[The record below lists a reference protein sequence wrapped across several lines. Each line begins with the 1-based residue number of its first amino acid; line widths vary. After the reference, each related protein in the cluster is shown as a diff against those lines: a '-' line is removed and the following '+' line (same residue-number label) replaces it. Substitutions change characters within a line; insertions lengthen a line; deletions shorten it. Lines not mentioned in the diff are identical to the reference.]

1 MGAEA
6 DLQNTAREDS
16 NERKIILQSKD
27 FWESCWQSENPEAM
41 YACQDSYYRWEDG
54 IIDIFRAHRIEKV
67 CDAAC
72 GFGAYSLAF
81 ASNGFQVTSFDISPS
96 AVEITRRGLERYGI
110 AADVKAASI
119 LSTGYGD
126 EVFDGVVAGSVLD
139 HMTVADAQ
147 KALSELYRITKP
159 GGLILVSFDTAE
171 ESDLEMAHERLSDGS
186 LRYAEGTPRAGMIF
200 HPYDRDGIV
209 SLLKGK
215 TVIYEQTNRKGE
227 QIRILRK

>member
-1 MGAEA
+1 ME
-6 DLQNTAREDS
+6 
-16 NERKIILQSKD
+16 SKR
-27 FWESCWQSENPEAM
+27 FWEERWKLEDPQRLSP
-41 YACQDSYYRWEDG
+41 YLDGYYQWKDG
-54 IIDIFRAHRIEKV
+54 IIDIFRAHRVERI

-72 GFGAYSLAF
+72 GYGAYSLAF

-96 AVEITRRGLERYGI
+96 AAEITRQGLERYGI
-110 AADVKAASI
+110 TADVKAASI

-171 ESDLEMAHERLSDGS
+171 ESDPEMAHERLSDGS

-209 SLLKGK
+209 SFLKGK

>member
-1 MGAEA
+1 MQESPERLYIYL
-6 DLQNTAREDS
+6 DDS
-16 NERKIILQSKD
+16 YQSKD
-27 FWESCWQSENPEAM
+27 N
-41 YACQDSYYRWEDG
+41 
-54 IIDIFRAHRIEKV
+54 IIDIFREYRVNTI

-72 GFGAYSLAF
+72 GYGAYSLAF

-96 AVEITRRGLERYGI
+96 AAEITRQGLERYGI
-110 AADVKAASI
+110 TADVKAASI

-171 ESDLEMAHERLSDGS
+171 ESDLEMAHERRSDGS
-186 LRYAEGTPRAGMIF
+186 PRYAESTPAR
-200 HPYDRDGIV
+200 
-209 SLLKGK
+209 
-215 TVIYEQTNRKGE
+215 E
-227 QIRILRK
+227 

>member
-6 DLQNTAREDS
+6 DLQNTAREGL

-27 FWESCWQSENPEAM
+27 FWENCWQSENPEAM
-41 YACQDSYYRWEDG
+41 YACLDSYYRWEDG
-54 IIDIFRAHRIEKV
+54 IIDVFRAHRVEKV

-72 GFGAYSLAF
+72 GYGAYSLAF

-96 AVEITRRGLERYGI
+96 AAEITRRGLERYGI
-110 AADVKAASI
+110 AAGVKAASI

-186 LRYAEGTPRAGMIF
+186 LRRSEEHTSELQS
-200 HPYDRDGIV
+200 H
-209 SLLKGK
+209 L
-215 TVIYEQTNRKGE
+215 T
-227 QIRILRK
+227 